1 MNLVLF
7 IQKVSF
13 VGLCQVAVAPE
24 IFVKQGSKDFFV
36 GIQAYFQ
43 VSIQSW
49 KRKDTAVTL
58 RFFVS
63 SLNQELQVKLLGDY
77 ASCFTRECFIPSF

>member
-13 VGLCQVAVAPE
+13 VSLCQETAPE

>member
-1 MNLVLF
+1 MNLFLF

-13 VGLCQVAVAPE
+13 VSLCQVAVVPE

-36 GIQAYFQ
+36 ALQGTQAYFQ

-49 KRKDTAVTL
+49 KRKDAAVTL
-58 RFFVS
+58 
-63 SLNQELQVKLLGDY
+63 
-77 ASCFTRECFIPSF
+77 SFLFPL